1 MADTCGDMANAEIL
15 TEQVN
20 ELEAKLEATRAQLRD
35 VATMGAVITSIQEI
49 DAVLSVV
56 MDMSIRLVNG
66 EVGLIMLTEGEELH
80 LKIAWGL
87 DEAFA
92 RRLSYRDDLDLPTY
106 VFRSREPVMLNEL
119 CMTDDTGLQIDSIVC
134 LPIQTSKACLGV
146 MMIVNKAGG
155 GNFDDSDRDLLE
167 MLINFAAVAI
177 DNSNLIRARLAQQ
190 EQERELAIAGQ
201 IQETILPLSFD
212 YVPGVEI
219 GAAYVP
225 MGEVGGDF
233 YDVISLDDNEFILI
247 LGDVS
252 SHGVPAALVMSAT
265 AGIIKTLLKEKPGLP
280 VGELAAQTNTLLADE
295 IIKDRDMFVTLFLC
309 RFRMDVGELTFCNA
323 GHLPGLLWDNSNGQ
337 IVALAEGGPI
347 VGQFADIPFNQGR
360 HSIASGDRLF
370 LFTDGLTEA
379 SDAEGNLF
387 GRERVEQ
394 VYSTEMGLSPK
405 EFCVRVKEWIDRYT
419 EGAPEETRDDF
430 TILQLRV
437 K

>member
-1 MADTCGDMANAEIL
+1 MSDVETLA
-15 TEQVN
+15 EQVN
-20 ELEAKLEATRAQLRD
+20 ELEAKLEATQAQLRD
-35 VATMGAVITSIQEI
+35 VATMGAIITSIQEI

-66 EVGLIMLTEGEELH
+66 EVGLIMLAEEEELR

-92 RRLSYRDDLDLPTY
+92 RRLSYRDNLDLPTY
-106 VFRSREPVMLNEL
+106 VFRSREPVILNEL
-119 CMTDDTGLQIDSIVC
+119 CMTDDTGLQIDSIIC

-146 MMIVNKAGG
+146 MMIVNKASGD
-155 GNFDDSDRDLLE
+155 NFEASDRDILE

-177 DNSNLIRARLAQQ
+177 DNSNLIKARLVQQ
-190 EQERELAIAGQ
+190 EQDRELAFARQ

-212 YVPGVEI
+212 DVPGVEI
-219 GAAYVP
+219 GAAYFP

-233 YDVISLDDNEFILI
+233 YDVIRLNDNEFVLV

-265 AGIIKTLLKEKPGLP
+265 AGIIKTLLKENPGLP
-280 VGELAAQTNTLLADE
+280 VGDLTAQTNTLLADE

-309 RFRMDVGELTFCNA
+309 RFRADTKELTYCNA
-323 GHLPGLLWDNSNGQ
+323 GHLPGLYWDATHNE
-337 IVALAEGGPI
+337 IVELADGGPI
-347 VGQFADIPFNQGR
+347 VGQFGGIPFKQGQR
-360 HSIASGDRLF
+360 PIASGDRLF

-379 SDAEGNLF
+379 ADADGNLF

-394 VYSTEMGLSPK
+394 VYSTEMGLDPN
-405 EFCVRVKEWIDRYT
+405 EFCSRVKQWVDRYT

>member
-1 MADTCGDMANAEIL
+1 MANPEAL
-15 TEQVN
+15 AEQVN
-20 ELEAKLEATRAQLRD
+20 ELEAKLEATQAQLRD

-66 EVGLIMLTEGEELH
+66 EVGLIMLAEGETLH

-92 RRLSYRDDLDLPTY
+92 RRLSYRDNLDLPTY

-119 CMTDDTGLQIDSIVC
+119 CMTDDTGLQIDSIIC

-146 MMIVNKAGG
+146 MMIVNKANG
-155 GNFDDSDRDLLE
+155 GNFDEADRDMLE

-177 DNSNLIRARLAQQ
+177 DNSNLIKARLVQQ
-190 EQERELAIAGQ
+190 EQDRELAFARQ
-201 IQETILPLSFD
+201 IQETILPLDFTH
-212 YVPGVEI
+212 VPGVEI
-219 GAAYVP
+219 GAAYFP

-233 YDVISLDDNEFILI
+233 YDVIALNDKEFVLV

-265 AGIIKTLLKEKPGLP
+265 AGIIKTLLKENPDLA
-280 VGELAAQTNTLLADE
+280 VSELAAQTNTLLADE
-295 IIKDRDMFVTLFLC
+295 IIKDKDMFVTLFLC
-309 RFRMDVGELTFCNA
+309 RFRIDSGQLSFCNA
-323 GHLPGLLWDNSNGQ
+323 GHLPGLFWDDGNNQ
-337 IVALAEGGPI
+337 IVELSDGGPI
-347 VGQFADIPFNQGR
+347 VGQFGGIPFKEGQR
-360 HSIASGDRLF
+360 SIRPGDKLF

-379 SDAEGNLF
+379 ADADGNLF

-394 VYSTEMGLSPK
+394 VYSTEMGLSPS
-405 EFCVRVKEWIDRYT
+405 EFCVRVKEWVDRYT

-430 TILQLRV
+430 TILQLRI

>member
-1 MADTCGDMANAEIL
+1 MANAEIL

-20 ELEAKLEATRAQLRD
+20 ELEAKLEATKAQLRD

-56 MDMSIRLVNG
+56 MDMSVRLVNG
-66 EVGLIMLTEGEELH
+66 EVGLIMLAEEDELH

-106 VFRSREPVMLNEL
+106 VFRSRQPVTLNDL
-119 CMTDDTGLQIDSIVC
+119 CMTDDTGLQIDSIIC

-155 GNFDDSDRDLLE
+155 GSFDDSDREVLE
-167 MLINFAAVAI
+167 MLVNFAAVAI
-177 DNSNLIRARLAQQ
+177 DNSNLVKARLAQQ
-190 EQERELAIAGQ
+190 EQERELAFARQ

-212 YVPGVEI
+212 DLPGIEI
-219 GAAYVP
+219 GAAYYP

-233 YDVISLDDNEFILI
+233 YDVIVLNDNDFIVV

-265 AGIIKTLLKEKPGLP
+265 AAIIKTLLKENPDLP
-280 VGELAAQTNTLLADE
+280 VGDVAAQTNTLLADE

-309 RFRMDVGELTFCNA
+309 RVRTAVGELTFCNA
-323 GHLPGLLWDNSNGQ
+323 GHLPGLFWDDNSKQ
-337 IVALAEGGPI
+337 IVELVDGGPI
-347 VGQFADIPFNQGR
+347 IGQFSGVPFKQGR
-360 HSIASGDRLF
+360 RSISPGDRLF

-379 SDAEGNLF
+379 SDADGNLF
-387 GRERVEQ
+387 GRERAEQ
-394 VYSTEMGLSPK
+394 VYSSEMGLAPS
-405 EFCVRVKEWIDRYT
+405 EFCVRVKEWVDRYT